1 MPKLPLRV
9 RLQILG
15 YALRYQVASRFA
27 SDRAALWTLLPLGLA
42 SAVMLGLAV
51 GWRLLA
57 GTGR

>member
-15 YALRYQVASRFA
+15 YALRYQLARRFGG
-27 SDRAALWTLLPLGLA
+27 DQTALWTLLPLGLA

-51 GWRLLA
+51 GWRLLGGA
-57 GTGR
+57 GR